1 MISYTRALEHV
12 LSHPIELESQ
22 RVPIE
27 LSYNRILAEAVVAD
41 RDLPPYDRA
50 TMDGIAIDYKAY
62 HAGNRIFPIEGM
74 ARAGAPQASLK
85 NPEGCLEITTGAVL
99 PEGADTV
106 VRYEDLSG
114 SDGSF
119 SIEREVRQGQNI
131 HRKGSDAPLGRVL
144 LEPGTRIGAAEISVM
159 ASMGCDKP
167 LLMGL
172 PAVTLV
178 SSGDELVNISET
190 PKPHQIR
197 KSNIHTLEAELTR
210 IGITPETIHLRDDPE
225 QIRRSLRA
233 ALVRS
238 NVLMLSGGVSKG
250 RYDFIPEALE
260 ALGVRKIF
268 HRVAQRPGKPFWFG
282 HQPELGCW
290 VFSFPGNPVSTF
302 LNYHLYFREWLRV
315 SQGLAREVRYAILS
329 EELVNKSDLT
339 HFRPVRLD
347 LEEGK
352 LTATPISMNGSG
364 DFLSLTLADAF
375 IRLEPGSQAEPG
387 EVCEMI
393 PFNPLWQ

>member
-1 MISYTRALEHV
+1 MISYTDALERV
-12 LSHPIELESQ
+12 LSHPIELESE

-27 LSYNRILAEAVVAD
+27 LSCNRILAEAVLAD

-62 HAGNRIFPIEGM
+62 RNGKRSFPIEGI
-74 ARAGAPQASLK
+74 ARAGAPQAHLT
-85 NPEGCLEITTGAVL
+85 NPDGCLEITTGAVL
-99 PEGADTV
+99 PKGTDTV
-106 VRYEDLSG
+106 VRYEDLSK
-114 SDGSF
+114 SDGNF
-119 SIEREVRQGQNI
+119 SIEQDIRQGQSI
-131 HRKGSDAPLGRVL
+131 HRKGSDAPVGQVL
-144 LEPGTRIGAAEISVM
+144 LKAGTRIGPAEISVM
-159 ASMGCDKP
+159 ASMGCSRP
-167 LLMGL
+167 LLLGL

-190 PKPHQIR
+190 PEPHQIR
-197 KSNIHTLEAELTR
+197 KSNIHTLEAELMQ
-210 IGITPETIHLRDDPE
+210 IGITPKTIHLPDDPD

-250 RYDFIPEALE
+250 RFDFIPEALE

-315 SQGLAREVRYAILS
+315 SQGATGGARHAILS
-329 EELVNKSDLT
+329 EELSNRSDLT

-347 LEEGK
+347 LKEGK
-352 LTATPISMNGSG
+352 LMATPISMNGSG

-375 IRLEPGSQAEPG
+375 IRLEPESKVNSG
-387 EVCEMI
+387 EVCELI
-393 PFNPLWQ
+393 PFNPLWR